1 MWQVLFHPELEAELE
16 DLPREAATKL
26 AEILLVLRQLGP
38 QLGRPL
44 VDTLKGSR
52 YDNLKEL
59 RFSAGGVWRF
69 VFAFDP
75 KRRAIVL
82 AAVDKRSGNQQRAY
96 SRLIATAERR
106 YADHLASMRKGS
118 SQ

>member
-1 MWQVLFHPELEAELE
+1 V
-16 DLPREAATKL
+16 
-26 AEILLVLRQLGP
+26 VLRQLGP

-59 RFSAGGVWRF
+59 HFSADGVWRF

-82 AAVDKRSGNQQRAY
+82 AAVGKQSGNQQRAY
-96 SRLIATAERR
+96 NRLIATAERR
-106 YADHLASMRKGS
+106 YAGHLAAMRKGS
-118 SQ
+118 GR

>member
-1 MWQVLFHPELEAELE
+1 MWEVLFHPELESELE
-16 DLPREAATKL
+16 DLPREAARKL
-26 AEILLVLRQLGP
+26 AEILLVLRQSGP

-59 RFSAGGVWRF
+59 RFSADGVWRF

-82 AAVDKRSGNQQRAY
+82 AAMDKRAGSEQRAY

-106 YADHLASMRKGS
+106 YAAHLASMRKERK
-118 SQ
+118 